1 MAKTLTMT
9 ASATDSRWDGL
20 VAGYAALAIVI
31 HILEAGLPSPIPGIK
46 PGLANV
52 VSLIVMLRY
61 GWALAAWV
69 VMLRV
74 LVSALLLG
82 TFLTPT
88 FLLSAAGACASLF
101 GLGMIQLL
109 HKGAGRNLF
118 SSYGLGMLSSCLH
131 IGGQFFVA
139 YSLFVPHPGLLNL
152 LPILASAALVFG
164 LTTGWLAQK
173 ICQSMDEL
181 ETQQASARP

>member
-1 MAKTLTMT
+1 MQ
-9 ASATDSRWDGL
+9 SATDSRFDGL

-52 VSLIVMLRY
+52 VTLVVLLRH

-69 VMLRV
+69 VVLRV

-88 FLLSAAGACASLF
+88 FILSLSGACASLTAL
-101 GLGMIQLL
+101 GLVHLVQQRLP
-109 HKGAGRNLF
+109 LF
-118 SSYGLGMLSSCLH
+118 SAYGYAMPSACAHML
-131 IGGQFFVA
+131 GQFLVA
-139 YSLFVPHPGLLNL
+139 YALFVPHEGLLKL
-152 LPILASAALVFG
+152 LPVLSSAALLFG
-164 LTTGWLAQK
+164 LCTGWLAMR
-173 ICQSMDEL
+173 ILAAMSPLSRAPSDEP
-181 ETQQASARP
+181 T